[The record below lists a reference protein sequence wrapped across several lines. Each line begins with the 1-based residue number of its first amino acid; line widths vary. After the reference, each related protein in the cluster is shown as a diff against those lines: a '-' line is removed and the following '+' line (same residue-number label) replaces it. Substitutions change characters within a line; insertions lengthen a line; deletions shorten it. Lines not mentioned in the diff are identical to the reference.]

1 MITFGVDNLQT
12 STVPAPAPIWMKS
25 ERYDYC
31 EPLFAGITAIE
42 NSKKKFSRQF
52 NKLQSFFL

>member
-12 STVPAPAPIWMKS
+12 NTVPTPAPIWMKS

-31 EPLFAGITAIE
+31 EPLFAGRSTAE
-42 NSKKKFSRQF
+42 NAKKKFSQF
-52 NKLQSFFL
+52 NKLLSFFL